1 MTGLGKNETNTDAC
15 SFTIEVVGEG
25 TANANPEIAVIQLG
39 VVSEGESLET
49 IQRENAAAIN
59 GITAALKSLGTQ
71 ISDISTAAFGIEP
84 RYTYEDGTQQFQGY
98 QVTHMLSVTLND
110 IAMTGTV
117 IDTAVANG
125 ANRVSEVTFQ
135 AANTEAAYHQALA
148 NAIKQAQEK
157 AAVIANTLGVSLSAI
172 PCKVEESGFTPP
184 GQPLFKAAA
193 AMDSFGTSIIPGQ
206 LTYRATVRVWYM
218 FA

>member
-1 MTGLGKNETNTDAC
+1 MTHFQEKESTNASC
-15 SFTIEVVGEG
+15 SFTIEVAGEG
-25 TANANPEIAVIQLG
+25 MANAAPEIALIQLG
-39 VVSEGESLET
+39 VVTEGESLEV
-49 IQRENAAAIN
+49 IQRENASAIHR
-59 GITAALKSLGTQ
+59 ITEALKALGPQ
-71 ISDISTAAFGIEP
+71 ISDVSTAAFGIEP
-84 RYTYEDGTQQFQGY
+84 RYTYEDGTQQFRGY
-98 QVTHMLSVTLND
+98 QVTHMLSVKLSD
-110 IAMTGTV
+110 IALTGTV

-135 AANTEAAYHQALA
+135 ASNAEAAYHQALA
-148 NAIKQAQEK
+148 SAIKQAQEK
-157 AAVIANTLGVSLSAI
+157 AAVIASTLGVSLSAI

-193 AMDSFGTSIIPGQ
+193 AMDSFGTSILPGQ

>member
-1 MTGLGKNETNTDAC
+1 MTHFRGNESSNDSC
-15 SFTIEVVGEG
+15 SFTIEVAGEG
-25 TANANPEIAVIQLG
+25 TANAKPEIAVIQLG
-39 VVSEGESLET
+39 VVSEGESLEA

-59 GITAALKSLGTQ
+59 EITAALKALGPQ

-84 RYTYEDGTQQFQGY
+84 RYTYEDGTQQFRGY

-110 IAMTGTV
+110 IALTGTV

-135 AANTEAAYHQALA
+135 ASNAEAAYNQALVS
-148 NAIKQAQEK
+148 AIKQAQEK
-157 AAVIANTLGVSLSAI
+157 AAVIAHTLGISLSAI
-172 PCKVEESGFTPP
+172 PCKVEEAGFTPP
-184 GQPLFKAAA
+184 GQPLFKASA
-193 AMDSFGTSIIPGQ
+193 AMDSFGTSILPGQ